1 MPDQIKESEKYTL
14 TPEAEK
20 LLTIFAQEDKAV
32 DDKNLEKINISQTF
46 GHVAFWYEKLRNA
59 VDYQEEH
66 LLRKNTIRRII
77 ARKFNIPIP
86 STEKISIS
94 LIRELSRARYLNKTE
109 YGKSVVEKI
118 EEIIDKYAVFRKE
131 IFSHSPD
138 KKTLQ
143 KNKMVLDIISCEL
156 EEVLVNH
163 DKEEALAGCMVSVM
177 KRRYKTQIDV
187 EEIIKD
193 LHIYVAVH
201 RTLLKSDLAIIRYQ
215 FIKRRFPAWFNLKTE
230 KEILAVYEK
239 FFEINKEIEAIIFDP
254 IVDKLQKTVRK
265 KTAPFYILG
274 EVIKHNLQTARVTF
288 SDVSA
293 MKNLVEDICQEH
305 YAKTGSKLRRSVTQ
319 SIIYIFFTKM
329 VLGVLLEL
337 PYDLLTLGY
346 IHYLPLGINLLF
358 PPSFM
363 FLVTSG
369 VKVPDWQNTEKI
381 LVEIK
386 NIIYQENKVK
396 EDISYSLK
404 TGVSRSKTKT
414 IFLTLLYLL
423 TFVLTFG
430 VIIWILSTLKF
441 NLISGIL
448 FFFFLSI
455 VSFFAFRIRQNTR
468 ELFVLEE
475 KEGLGAMIA
484 DFFFMPFLRIGRWL
498 SLKFAGVNIF
508 LIFLDFIIEA
518 PFKTVLEV
526 VEDWVVF
533 MKEKKE
539 ELT

>member
-1 MPDQIKESEKYTL
+1 MPDEVKEEEKPLIL

-20 LLTIFAQEDKAV
+20 LLTIFAQKEKVV
-32 DDKNLEKINISQTF
+32 DDINPEKINISQTF

-94 LIRELSRARYLNKTE
+94 LLRELSRARYLNKTE
-109 YGKSVVEKI
+109 YAKIVVDKI
-118 EEIIDKYAVFRKE
+118 EKIIDKYAIFRKE
-131 IFSHSPD
+131 IFSHTPD

-143 KNKMVLDIISCEL
+143 KNKLVLDIISCEL

-177 KRRYKTQIDV
+177 KRRFKPQID

-215 FIKRRFPAWFNLKTE
+215 FLKRRFPVWFNLKTE

-239 FFEINKEIEAIIFDP
+239 FFEISEEIDTIIFDP
-254 IVDKLQKTVRK
+254 IVDKLQKTIRK

-274 EVIKHNLQTARVTF
+274 ETIKHNLESAKSTF
-288 SDVSA
+288 SNVSA
-293 MKNLVEDICQEH
+293 IKNLVENICQEH
-305 YAKTGSKLRRSVTQ
+305 YAKTKSKLRRSVTQ

-358 PPSFM
+358 PPTFM
-363 FLVTSG
+363 FVVTSG

-381 LVEIK
+381 LAEIK
-386 NIIYQENKVK
+386 NIIYQENKAK

-423 TFVLTFG
+423 TFILTFG

-498 SLKFAGVNIF
+498 SVKFAGVNIF

-526 VEDWVVF
+526 IEDWVAF